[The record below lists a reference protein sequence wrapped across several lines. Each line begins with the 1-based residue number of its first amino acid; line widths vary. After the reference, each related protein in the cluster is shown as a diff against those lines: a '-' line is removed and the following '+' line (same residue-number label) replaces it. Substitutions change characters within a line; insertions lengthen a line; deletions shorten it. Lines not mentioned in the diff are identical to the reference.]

1 MVVATDVRGVLT
13 EEILDV
19 ALGIHV
25 YTYPKIDE
33 KTIEARIPRPYGFRV
48 YEIVN
53 GIDLEDID
61 LDSSKEFDLD
71 CCGNDNRYAYI
82 VEKMNCDTHTLCK
95 LMQKVLRCKSCEILG
110 LKEAEAVSRQVVVLR
125 GCSKLIK
132 IMRLQYGKRYIKA
145 LLWQCTPNIVLHNG
159 NKFRIRVVTKDLSTI
174 KERLRFVHGYG
185 YIFLNFFGYQR
196 FGTRRPI
203 THFLGKL
210 LIKNELDSFMDTL
223 CNSRIDRLIKEAPEK
238 KVCKDWLIH
247 GDALKSVRCI
257 PKDYILLYINAY
269 QAYLFNSMLSKLW
282 LKLLELYGFEEA
294 IKVMISEYMYL
305 PIVGTKYYVHQRL
318 VKEVL
323 DEILSI
329 EDINPSHFYVKTLAV
344 EVKGDMR
351 QALAQA
357 QNVKTYFGCEE
368 LELSFILDRG
378 CYATSFIRELLRTDP
393 LNYT

>member
-1 MVVATDVRGVLT
+1 MDVRSILT
-13 EEILDV
+13 EEILDI

-33 KTIEARIPRPYGFRV
+33 KTIDARIPRPHGFRV

-53 GIDLEDID
+53 EIDLESID
-61 LDSSKEFDLD
+61 LDRPGEFDLD
-71 CCGNDNRYAYI
+71 CRGNDNRYVYV
-82 VEKMNCDTHTLCK
+82 VEKMNCDSHTLCK
-95 LMQKVLRCKSCEILG
+95 LMQKILRCKSCEILG
-110 LKEAEAVSRQVVVLR
+110 LKEAEAISRQAVILR

-145 LLWQCTPNIVLHNG
+145 ILWQCAPNLVLHNG
-159 NKFRIRVVTKDLSTI
+159 NKFRIRIITKDLNTVR
-174 KERLRFVHGYG
+174 ERLRFVHDYG

-196 FGTRRPI
+196 FGTRRPV

-210 LIKNELDSFMDTL
+210 IIKNELDSFMDTL
-223 CNSRIDRLIKEAPEK
+223 CNSRIHRLIKKAPEK
-238 KVCKDWLIH
+238 IVCKNWLNH
-247 GDALKSVRCI
+247 GNALKLVKRI

-282 LKLLELYGFEEA
+282 LKLLEIYRFEDA
-294 IKVMISEYMYL
+294 IKIMISEYTYL

-323 DEILSI
+323 DEILSV
-329 EDINPSHFYVKTLAV
+329 EGINPSHFYVKTLAI

-357 QNVKTYFGCEE
+357 QNVKTYFSCKDI
-368 LELSFILDRG
+368 ELSFTLDRG